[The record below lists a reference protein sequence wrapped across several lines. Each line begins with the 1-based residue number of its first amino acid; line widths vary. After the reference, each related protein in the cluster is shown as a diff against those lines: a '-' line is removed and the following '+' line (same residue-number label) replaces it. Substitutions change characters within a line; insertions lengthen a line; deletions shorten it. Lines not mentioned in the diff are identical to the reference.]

1 MDNVVRL
8 AVTDYSTM
16 ALRSVDPLNQNQ
28 GDKRQDNPAVANC
41 PICDGKMEVV
51 YQRNNQQVVVCAD
64 CHSGLTVPSTAWDIV
79 RIKKQSKW
87 MPKP

>member
-1 MDNVVRL
+1 
-8 AVTDYSTM
+8 M
-16 ALRSVDPLNQNQ
+16 ALEPVKPLS
-28 GDKRQDNPAVANC
+28 DNPDEKRKDSPAIAAC

-64 CHSGLTVPSTAWDIV
+64 CHSGLTVPATAWEIV
-79 RIKKQSKW
+79 RIKKQAKW